1 MIIKI
6 KVQFCWV
13 TSKESRLPF
22 GSLLFSSPPSHNLPA
37 GDLFAGV
44 PGGLGGKIVGRS
56 VEDHA
61 SPHDVADREPIGD
74 EGTEGVSV
82 DAEQRR
88 HIPGVVGMGTA
99 KGIVV
104 HAYVGEGV
112 LFIAG
117 AGTTLVD
124 VKSKNG
130 ALAGILR
137 GGQADHLGDDQ
148 HAAAVFIKAD
158 SSLHM
163 GIGTA
168 ATQVG
173 PRGGIS
179 HFPSAMD
186 GKNLIWIHKTPRF
199 VVHSLSVY
207 AEMVNRCG
215 FCRPVL
221 LYMEFCA
228 IMCTER

>member
-1 MIIKI
+1 M
-6 KVQFCWV
+6 
-13 TSKESRLPF
+13 RPF
-22 GSLLFSSPPSHNLPA
+22 FLSPPSHNLPA

-61 SPHDVADREPIGD
+61 SPHNVADREPIGD
-74 EGTEGVSV
+74 EGTEGISV

-88 HIPGVVGMGTA
+88 HIPGVVGMGAA

-104 HAYVGEGV
+104 HASVGEGV

-117 AGTTLVD
+117 AGTALVD

-130 ALAGILR
+130 ALAGVLR

-158 SSLHM
+158 SSQHV
-163 GIGTA
+163 GIGAA

-173 PRGGIS
+173 PCRGIA
-179 HFPSAMD
+179 HPA
-186 GKNLIWIHKTPRF
+186 
-199 VVHSLSVY
+199 
-207 AEMVNRCG
+207 AERKDSC
-215 FCRPVL
+215 
-221 LYMEFCA
+221 
-228 IMCTER
+228 

>member
-1 MIIKI
+1 MAYE
-6 KVQFCWV
+6 KVRTCWINPQ
-13 TSKESRLPF
+13 KSRLPN

-37 GDLFAGV
+37 GDLRAGV
-44 PGGLGGKIVGRS
+44 SGGLGGKIVGRS

-74 EGTEGVSV
+74 EGTEGVSFY
-82 DAEQRR
+82 AEQRR

-99 KGIVV
+99 PGIVV

-130 ALAGILR
+130 ALAGVLR

-158 SSLHM
+158 SSLHV
-163 GIGTA
+163 GIGAA
-168 ATQVG
+168 ATQAG
-173 PRGGIS
+173 PSGGIA
-179 HFPSAMD
+179 HPAAD
-186 GKNLIWIHKTPRF
+186 RKD
-199 VVHSLSVY
+199 
-207 AEMVNRCG
+207 
-215 FCRPVL
+215 
-221 LYMEFCA
+221 
-228 IMCTER
+228 

>member
-1 MIIKI
+1 MSPQK
-6 KVQFCWV
+6 
-13 TSKESRLPF
+13 SRLPF

-37 GDLFAGV
+37 GDLFAGI
-44 PGGLGGKIVGRS
+44 PGGLGGEIVGGS

-88 HIPGVVGMGTA
+88 HIPGVVGMGVA

-148 HAAAVFIKAD
+148 HAAAVFIKANG
-158 SSLHM
+158 SLHIR
-163 GIGTA
+163 IGTA
-168 ATQVG
+168 ALQV
-173 PRGGIS
+173 R
-179 HFPSAMD
+179 PSGRIPHPAAAENR
-186 GKNLIWIHKTPRF
+186 KNLIWIHKTPRCVF
-199 VVHSLSVY
+199 NSLSVY
-207 AEMVNRCG
+207 VSSANRCG

-221 LYMEFCA
+221 LCVEICA
-228 IMCTER
+228 IMCTEF